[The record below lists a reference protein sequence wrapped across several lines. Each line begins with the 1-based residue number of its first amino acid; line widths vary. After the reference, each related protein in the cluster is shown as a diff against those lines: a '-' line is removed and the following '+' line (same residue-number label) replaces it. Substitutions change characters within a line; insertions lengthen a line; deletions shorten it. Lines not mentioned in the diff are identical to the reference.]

1 MLVLE
6 VDCAWFLI
14 EEVGHLDDFRE
25 VAAETGPEFL
35 AGDEVEHVGHVGE
48 DDRSMWKVPFVL
60 GPCNVLLDGK
70 LGCFDEEVLAIGR
83 EVVGKKMEGK
93 TLMV

>member
-1 MLVLE
+1 
-6 VDCAWFLI
+6 
-14 EEVGHLDDFRE
+14 
-25 VAAETGPEFL
+25 
-35 AGDEVEHVGHVGE
+35 
-48 DDRSMWKVPFVL
+48 MWKVPFVL